1 MRKVV
6 VSSFALVLACFATL
20 SAAEK
25 STEVKSGLK
34 LGTFVP
40 AFNVRDITGPKKG
53 ETLCYRCRFGGR
65 PVVNIFAREITPELT
80 ALIKDID
87 KQVAKNKDKK
97 MEAFV
102 VFLSDD
108 ADAIE
113 PKIKKLAKEHKI
125 KIPLTLIEDVAG
137 PEGYKIAKNADVT
150 VLMWVDSKVKV
161 NQAFGKGKLKKSAVK
176 KVATETKKILED

>member
-1 MRKVV
+1 MFKVV
-6 VSSFALVLACFATL
+6 VPSLALVLAGFVAV

-25 STEVKSGLK
+25 SGELESGLK
-34 LGTFVP
+34 PGAFPP
-40 AFNVRDITGPKKG
+40 AFHVRDITGPLKG
-53 ETLCYRCRFGGR
+53 ETLCYRCRYSNK

-80 ALIKDID
+80 ELIKNVD

-113 PKIKKLAKEHKI
+113 PKIKELAKKN
-125 KIPLTLIEDVAG
+125 KLTIPLTLIEDVAG
-137 PEGYKIAKNADVT
+137 PEEYKISKDADVT
-150 VLMWVDSKVKV
+150 VMMWVESEVKV
-161 NQAFGKGKLKKSAVK
+161 NHAFAKGKLKKENVK
-176 KVATETKKILED
+176 KVAAETKKILED